1 MSFQLVY
8 GAAGAAAAAG
18 CLVFGGHVQYLL
30 VQMSAN
36 RCLCLDEG
44 CRRKG
49 FVQYRTTY
57 LRRGWIRDTHINVPK
72 KKQS

>member
-49 FVQYRTTY
+49 FVQY
-57 LRRGWIRDTHINVPK
+57 HVPPTGMD
-72 KKQS
+72 S